1 MGGKKINKQQDKLAK
16 ASASSSARAGQLLS
30 GAASSGFIGFGA
42 FAATAAPA
50 PATLASAEDT
60 ASAASTTFSFY
71 DGADGDL
78 ALALKMLGK
87 RDALTKTKALLNLK
101 DMIVPSRKPLELRP
115 AIGHYCYL
123 YGKLM
128 TENDRR
134 VRQLSNEVLL
144 SMLEKMKKATVF
156 HNHIALLLPSW
167 YVLAMHDNHVETS
180 RLALRAFQLLF
191 PTLLD
196 QQAVL
201 STHMELLTTTIRTYL
216 AAKVDDLSDRDM
228 YSADEAEERYERIL
242 TSSLLSLGKLVE
254 MMASSVSSHLE
265 PDGHLH
271 HLLTSQALSRQTTAS
286 GKSPTFSRACVRL
299 GAYKALTSV
308 LTHTTSIALE
318 AKVILSTF
326 QEKVPGNHDAMWTL
340 VLSFVQ
346 KTPSLPWAALQSAC
360 VPRLLSLLK
369 HGFYGSGAGS
379 YPNVLPLLAS
389 MPLPVAASVYP
400 QLLSA
405 LWKGLETP
413 HVVQIE
419 GDVVASFLEC
429 LGAMA
434 TIFLSSPSSESESFH
449 VAFDPSAYVQTTFA
463 PVLASVLPAVLRSS
477 VSDRA
482 FAAFS
487 KHVFALLP
495 RVASFRDGRRTL
507 LAATTDDTDKDKA
520 QWLHKVVDV
529 QEAFL
534 ALFHNT
540 LHDACVETVVT
551 HVASTA
557 FLPERLVGLL
567 AHARA
572 TYQKQTDGV
581 LLATYLHPLVR
592 AVYAGIL
599 GSIDVAHP
607 LSRQFLLL
615 SQLLDVFGLEHAT
628 SDPATQYSS
637 VLAPALPQLQPP
649 TDFFKLFWHYVQALP
664 KQRSAMWQDL
674 TRRMDMMDDPL
685 SAAIAVR
692 SLALKSADAS
702 LAEWTIGVAPAASLW
717 GVLWDSA
724 WLDRHVNALLIDGAM
739 RPWTSA
745 ETLFLASCW
754 ADAGV
759 PVVSKKTLDAA
770 VLFCDKLHASMPENV
785 LSLLESL
792 LPHVERSEKALDLV
806 LHVVR
811 AMDAANPTTAHSAQ
825 CLWNERLRP
834 RVRSFWPFAQKTLLQ
849 TKWAASLNAGF
860 ATEDAAAWAAFASAY
875 LHLDDV
881 CATTKSALLE
891 ALDALQTPSYRQL
904 EVFAELCH
912 VDHGA
917 LVRGN
922 DCFTNVDALLQLV
935 YLDVGFA
942 LTWFTV
948 DSTHVAPREM
958 LESSVSSS
966 WLDAYVL
973 LGPLYEAPVV
983 PLLLKKALALTEEEA
998 APWLQV
1004 VLTTHID
1011 NPALKSSV
1019 VLGHGKAP
1027 DSTLLRSTLVQL
1039 LVDAL
1044 PSSQVAS
1051 IVTKDLLEQH
1061 PSHASILL
1069 RRLGTS
1075 TDVLADAMAALDESP
1090 IEALST
1096 HGASFVALLSSAP
1109 NDVDVDA
1116 LLAKWTRLLSTNS
1129 LRRPLAIDEW
1139 IVLCQV
1145 ATTVL
1150 SSRPTAV
1157 RLAMQLLQSAFSAKN
1172 DMSDVVG
1179 LKMHTASDASAKI
1192 LRLRSQLLQLISAVA
1207 STGRDHMDLELARH
1221 HRDAV
1226 LATSLQ
1232 AIAGGLGTRARVQTS
1247 FVHCNDLGACIDLVH
1262 DAIAADTAVA
1272 NGLLTLGDVI
1282 AFVDLPADAVATTIL
1297 SVFNGRDVL
1306 WTALTTSV
1314 SHPVLKGAVYALLRL
1329 TNLAV
1334 LADAEATGVNL
1345 EADDEAATEAA
1356 ITELLITP
1364 GLATALQTIS
1374 NSPGSATESLA
1385 QFLLW
1390 DLYLRMF
1397 PETPSPLLTSA
1408 LGAYVRP
1415 QLSSLLLSCGDH
1427 VKSISLS
1434 ERHLE
1439 SAFPSLATAQIDFS
1453 DRLSPLA
1460 AALFY
1465 RTVLKL
1471 PTMVRLW
1478 WNDECSRSARS
1489 WVAKFCEE
1497 NISPLLLQEEIAAIH
1512 ASSEKDLW
1520 DPEEMTVRGSK
1531 VSREIITSYIKD
1543 ECSLEM
1549 VIRVPAS
1556 YPLRSVEV
1564 ECTKRIGISEERW
1577 RRWVLQIIKVT
1588 SSQDGSLLDAVL
1600 LWKTNVDREFDGVD
1614 PCPIC
1619 YSILN
1624 PKTMGLPNLPC
1635 KTCNNKYHNSCLY
1648 KWFNQSSKNKC
1659 PICQQPFC

>member
-42 FAATAAPA
+42 FAAAAAPA

-60 ASAASTTFSFY
+60 SLAASTTFSFY

-101 DMIVPSRKPLELRP
+101 DVIVPSRKPLELRP

-128 TENDRR
+128 AENDRR

-180 RLALRAFQLLF
+180 RLAMRAFQLLF

-196 QQAVL
+196 QQSVL

-242 TSSLLSLGKLVE
+242 TSALLSLGKLVE
-254 MMASSVSSHLE
+254 TMAPSSSHLE

-271 HLLTSQALSRQTTAS
+271 HLLTSQALSRQTTAA

-308 LTHTTSIALE
+308 LMHTAIALD
-318 AKVILSTF
+318 AKVVLSTF
-326 QEKVPGNHDAMWTL
+326 QEKVASNHDAMWTL

-346 KTPSLPWAALQSAC
+346 RSPSLPWASLHSAI

-389 MPLPVAASVYP
+389 MPLPLASSVYP

-419 GDVVASFLEC
+419 SDVVTSFLEC

-434 TIFLSSPSSESESFH
+434 TIFLSLPSSDEFVS
-449 VAFDPSAYVQTTFA
+449 AFDPPAYVQMTFG
-463 PVLASVLPAVLRSS
+463 PVLTSVLPAVLRSS
-477 VSDRA
+477 ISDRA

-487 KHVFALLP
+487 KHVFALVP
-495 RVASFRDGRRTL
+495 RVTSFRDGRRTL
-507 LAATTDDTDKDKA
+507 LSAADEL
-520 QWLHKVVDV
+520 QGRWLHKVIAV
-529 QEAFL
+529 QDAFVT
-534 ALFHNT
+534 LFHTT
-540 LHDACVETVVT
+540 LHVACVEMVVT

-557 FLPERLVGLL
+557 FLPERLIGLL
-567 AHARA
+567 AHART
-572 TYQKQTDGV
+572 TYHKQSDSDLV
-581 LLATYLHPLVR
+581 ATYLDPLVK

-599 GSIDVAHP
+599 ESIDVAHP

-615 SQLLDVFGLEHAT
+615 AQLLDVFGLDHA
-628 SDPATQYSS
+628 SADPATQYTS

-664 KQRSAMWQDL
+664 DQRSAMWDDL

-702 LAEWTIGVAPAASLW
+702 LAEWTDGVASPASLW
-717 GVLWDSA
+717 GVLWTSA
-724 WLDRHVNALLIDGAM
+724 WFDRHVNALLIDGAM
-739 RPWTSA
+739 RRWTSV

-770 VLFCDKLHASMPENV
+770 VLFCDKLHDAMPENV

-792 LPHVERSEKALDLV
+792 LPHVERSDKAIDLV

-825 CLWNERLRP
+825 CLWNERLCP
-834 RVRSFWPFAQKTLLQ
+834 RVRSFWPMAQKTLLQ
-849 TKWAASLNAGF
+849 TKWAAALNAGF
-860 ATEDAAAWAAFASAY
+860 ATEDAAVWAAFASAY

-881 CATTKSALLE
+881 CGTTKSTLLSTL
-891 ALDALQTPSYRQL
+891 APLATPSYRQL

-922 DCFTNVDALLQLV
+922 DCFTNVDTLLQLV

-983 PLLLKKALALTEEEA
+983 PLLLTKALALTEEAA
-998 APWLQV
+998 APWLHV

-1019 VLGHGKAP
+1019 VLGHGTAP
-1027 DSTLLRSTLVQL
+1027 DSALLHSTLVQL

-1051 IVTKDLLEQH
+1051 IVTKDLLNQY
-1061 PSHASILL
+1061 PAHASILL
-1069 RRLGTS
+1069 RRLGS
-1075 TDVLADAMAALDESP
+1075 ATDVLADAVAALDEAP

-1096 HGASFVALLSSAP
+1096 HGASFVALLNSAP

-1116 LLAKWTRLLSTNS
+1116 LLAKWTRLLSTNG

-1139 IVLCQV
+1139 TLLCQV
-1145 ATTVL
+1145 ATSVL
-1150 SSRPTAV
+1150 SSRPTAL
-1157 RLAMQLLQSAFSAKN
+1157 RLAMQLLQSAFSAKQ
-1172 DMSDVVG
+1172 DQSDVVG
-1179 LKMHTASDASAKI
+1179 FKMQSADASATI
-1192 LRLRSQLLQLISAVA
+1192 LRLRSTLLQLVSAVA

-1232 AIAGGLGTRARVQTS
+1232 AVAGGLATRARVQTS

-1282 AFVDLPADAVATTIL
+1282 AFVDLPGDAVAATIL
-1297 SVFNGRDVL
+1297 NVFNGRDVL

-1314 SHPVLKGAVYALLRL
+1314 SHPVLKGAVYSLLRL

-1356 ITELLITP
+1356 ITALLITP

-1374 NSPGSATESLA
+1374 TTPMSATESLA

-1427 VKSISLS
+1427 IKSIALS

-1439 SAFPSLATAQIDFS
+1439 SAFPSLATAATDFS

-1465 RTVLKL
+1465 RTVVKL

-1489 WVAKFCEE
+1489 WVARFCEE
-1497 NISPLLLQEEIAAIH
+1497 NVSPLLLQEEITAIH